1 MSPLPE
7 HPHAAPRWTTLALL
21 GTAVLGVHL
30 TLLVGDLSS
39 LPAPLAPSAPIAS
52 SASTAG
58 TAEPRSTDIGTAA
71 PPPAPPRATLSTVRW
86 IVAATPVPAPT
97 PQPVARVE
105 PPPPSPPVAR
115 PKPTPRP
122 LPAETEGGAAPNTDG
137 AAPAAGDAVGDA
149 VIGAVA
155 VAPLPA
161 TAQPEETTPTETP
174 EATPNT
180 EVVGSAAP
188 VPADTNNPPPYP
200 AQPAHSEPRPPAQP
214 PASTHLVY
222 GVTGTVKGLNYSA
235 SGTLDWT
242 HADGRYSARMEMR
255 VLLLGSRVQTSTGRA
270 DGSGLLPERFS
281 DKSRSERAAHFDH
294 AQQTIRF
301 SNNRPDAPLQPGA
314 QDRLSLFMQLAGL
327 LQAQPAAY
335 PAGQTIYLQVAGT
348 SDADIWRFRVAEEE
362 TLALPAG
369 NLRTR
374 HLVREPREPRDSLI
388 DIWFATDLAHLP
400 VRIRITQDN
409 GDRVDQQLSR
419 MP

>member
-1 MSPLPE
+1 
-7 HPHAAPRWTTLALL
+7 
-21 GTAVLGVHL
+21 
-30 TLLVGDLSS
+30 
-39 LPAPLAPSAPIAS
+39 
-52 SASTAG
+52 
-58 TAEPRSTDIGTAA
+58 
-71 PPPAPPRATLSTVRW
+71 
-86 IVAATPVPAPT
+86 
-97 PQPVARVE
+97 
-105 PPPPSPPVAR
+105 
-115 PKPTPRP
+115 
-122 LPAETEGGAAPNTDG
+122 
-137 AAPAAGDAVGDA
+137 
-149 VIGAVA
+149 
-155 VAPLPA
+155 
-161 TAQPEETTPTETP
+161 
-174 EATPNT
+174 
-180 EVVGSAAP
+180 
-188 VPADTNNPPPYP
+188 
-200 AQPAHSEPRPPAQP
+200 
-214 PASTHLVY
+214 
-222 GVTGTVKGLNYSA
+222 
-235 SGTLDWT
+235 
-242 HADGRYSARMEMR
+242 MEMR
-255 VLLLGSRVQTSTGRA
+255 VLLLGSRVQTSTGRVNA
-270 DGSGLLPERFS
+270 NGLLPERFS

>member
-1 MSPLPE
+1 
-7 HPHAAPRWTTLALL
+7 
-21 GTAVLGVHL
+21 
-30 TLLVGDLSS
+30 
-39 LPAPLAPSAPIAS
+39 
-52 SASTAG
+52 
-58 TAEPRSTDIGTAA
+58 
-71 PPPAPPRATLSTVRW
+71 
-86 IVAATPVPAPT
+86 
-97 PQPVARVE
+97 
-105 PPPPSPPVAR
+105 
-115 PKPTPRP
+115 
-122 LPAETEGGAAPNTDG
+122 
-137 AAPAAGDAVGDA
+137 
-149 VIGAVA
+149 
-155 VAPLPA
+155 
-161 TAQPEETTPTETP
+161 
-174 EATPNT
+174 
-180 EVVGSAAP
+180 
-188 VPADTNNPPPYP
+188 
-200 AQPAHSEPRPPAQP
+200 
-214 PASTHLVY
+214 VY